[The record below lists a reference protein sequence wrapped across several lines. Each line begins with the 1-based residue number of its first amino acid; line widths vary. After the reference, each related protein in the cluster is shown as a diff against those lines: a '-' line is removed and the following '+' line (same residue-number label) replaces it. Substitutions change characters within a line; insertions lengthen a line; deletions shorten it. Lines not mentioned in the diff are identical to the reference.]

1 MLSWTF
7 RMSGRSQNESGHRGR
22 SQHLAGNDVANL
34 ITVLFVTSQRA
45 IVILTHFFCQV
56 EQAEEKKT
64 QVKCFFMQEKK
75 NLLFE
80 WQHKIKTP
88 PKKKTLVKFQNF
100 KGSCTKWFHHLMSEF
115 SVACVQKTNRKIW
128 HITGSSL
135 CGGKIPM

>member
-7 RMSGRSQNESGHRGR
+7 RKSGRSQNESGHRGR

-75 NLLFE
+75 NVLFE
-80 WQHKIKTP
+80 WQHKIQPPP
-88 PKKKTLVKFQNF
+88 PKKN
-100 KGSCTKWFHHLMSEF
+100 
-115 SVACVQKTNRKIW
+115 I
-128 HITGSSL
+128 
-135 CGGKIPM
+135 GKIPKLQGVMYKMVSPLDVGV